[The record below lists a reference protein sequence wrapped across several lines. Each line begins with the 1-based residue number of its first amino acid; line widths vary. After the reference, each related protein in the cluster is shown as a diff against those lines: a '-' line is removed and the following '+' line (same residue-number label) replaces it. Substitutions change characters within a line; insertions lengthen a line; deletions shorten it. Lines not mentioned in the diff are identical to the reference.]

1 MYALN
6 LGKDNRVLSVCPCID
21 GQTYEITVDSFPTGD
36 VSEYR
41 YVNGEFI
48 HDPEPKPEPTAQ
60 EPTVEEDTL
69 SMLVDHE
76 ERIINLELGLTE

>member
-21 GQTYEITVDSFPTGD
+21 GQTYDNVVDSFPDED

-41 YVNGEFI
+41 YKNGEFI
-48 HDPEPKPEPTAQ
+48 HDPLPKPESQPT
-60 EPTVEEDTL
+60 EPTQLDELEAQVVYTAMMTDTVL
-69 SMLVDHE
+69 K
-76 ERIINLELGLTE
+76 TEA